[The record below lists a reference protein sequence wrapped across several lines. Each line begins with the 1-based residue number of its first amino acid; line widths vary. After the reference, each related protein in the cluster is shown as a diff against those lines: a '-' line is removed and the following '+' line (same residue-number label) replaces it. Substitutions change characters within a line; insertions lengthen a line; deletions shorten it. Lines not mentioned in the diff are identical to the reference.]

1 MKKLLIIAICLFG
14 LSPFLKA
21 QMLNLNYQIS
31 LPMNQVKDFT
41 DKASFRG
48 FDIEYHQFLGDQ
60 FSIGAAIGWDVFY
73 KDKKHTPGNFRFNGN
88 SNVYTITGNQ
98 YRYINTVPMLAIG
111 RYYFT
116 DNTTAV
122 RPFVGLGIGT
132 SWTERRLEV
141 GQFASTI
148 SRWQFAL
155 APEVGMYI
163 PSNDQFA
170 FNVGARYNYGTK
182 AAHGRV
188 PEIQTFSF
196 NFGVI
201 LMGMD

>member
-1 MKKLLIIAICLFG
+1 
-14 LSPFLKA
+14 
-21 QMLNLNYQIS
+21 
-31 LPMNQVKDFT
+31 
-41 DKASFRG
+41 
-48 FDIEYHQFLGDQ
+48 
-60 FSIGAAIGWDVFY
+60 
-73 KDKKHTPGNFRFNGN
+73 
-88 SNVYTITGNQ
+88 
-98 YRYINTVPMLAIG
+98 MLAIG

-155 APEVGMYI
+155 API
-163 PSNDQFA
+163 NDQFA

-201 LMGMD
+201 LMGMN

>member
-1 MKKLLIIAICLFG
+1 MYIRLPG
-14 LSPFLKA
+14 
-21 QMLNLNYQIS
+21 IS
-31 LPMNQVKDFT
+31 IV
-41 DKASFRG
+41 
-48 FDIEYHQFLGDQ
+48 I
-60 FSIGAAIGWDVFY
+60 SI
-73 KDKKHTPGNFRFNGN
+73 
-88 SNVYTITGNQ
+88 
-98 YRYINTVPMLAIG
+98 

-163 PSNDQFA
+163 PINDQFA